1 MTRRPLS
8 PHRLPASGPRHH
20 AAGFTLVEVLV
31 AMLILAVLATT
42 AWKGMDAIR
51 SAREIADGNLKRTL
65 RLQAV
70 MTQFDADMAQ
80 IIETKLIPAGA
91 VQFDGANL
99 RATRKTATG
108 VQVVVWFLRRGQLMR
123 WTSPS
128 TTRVGELE
136 KYWMS
141 SFQLRGKEPGT
152 LVTLKGIQQLQ
163 IYCFRRGSLS
173 NCQSTGD
180 AAKAQ
185 AGAQSGMP
193 PEAAAAARMALSQ
206 GITLPEAVRLQVVFG
221 EGSGFSGRL
230 SRDVMLAPQP
240 EL

>member
-1 MTRRPLS
+1 MTQHH
-8 PHRLPASGPRHH
+8 PHRRAFAAPSRL

-99 RATRKTATG
+99 RATRKSATG

-180 AAKAQ
+180 TANVQ
-185 AGAQSGMP
+185 TGAQSGLP
-193 PEAAAAARMALSQ
+193 LDPAKAGRIALAQ

-221 EGSGFSGRL
+221 EGSGFTGRL
-230 SRDVMLAPQP
+230 SRDIMLAPQP